1 MLHLTNFLCKIICI
15 LKLTI
20 NYTIASN
27 ILDMTLQQQKRY
39 YYLSYTFHNYV
50 GVGTGFHSTVVDFR
64 LMQTTILLQN

>member
-1 MLHLTNFLCKIICI
+1 MLHLANFLCKIICI

-27 ILDMTLQQQKRY
+27 ILDMTLQQQKHD
-39 YYLSYTFHNYV
+39 YYLSYTFHYV